1 MCNVTNDI
9 PHARRDII
17 AARLA
22 GGQPV
27 NAGTLASEFG
37 ISEDAIR
44 RDLRALAAAGLCR
57 RVYGGALPLSPGIT
71 PVSHRF
77 GADADRKRALVC
89 AAMPMV
95 EPGSFIFLD
104 NGSTSLIIA
113 EELPKDADLIVATSS
128 IEIAAA
134 LVARGDVHIHMVGG
148 AIDSVIGGAIDGTAL
163 EAISRLNIDTC
174 FLGVCSLSA
183 GGGVS
188 ALDGA
193 DATFKR
199 ALVARSRSTIVLT
212 ANEKIDAQA
221 PHRIVDLSAIDRVVI
236 EHDAPIAAADTL
248 RSAGA
253 TILQAASSAG
263 QHA

>member
-1 MCNVTNDI
+1 MTNDI
-9 PHARRDII
+9 PHARRDVI

-22 GGQPV
+22 KGQPV
-27 NAGTLASEFG
+27 NAGALASEFD

-57 RVYGGALPLSPGIT
+57 RVYGGALPLSPGTT

-77 GADADRKRALVC
+77 GADVDRKRALAR

-95 EPGSFIFLD
+95 EPGSFVFLD
-104 NGSTSLIIA
+104 NGSTGLIVA
-113 EELPKDADLIVATSS
+113 EELPRDADLIVATSS

-134 LVARGDVHIHMVGG
+134 LVARGDIHIHMLGG
-148 AIDSVIGGAIDGTAL
+148 AIDPVIGGSIDGIAL
-163 EAISRLNIDTC
+163 EAIARLNIDLC
-174 FLGVCSLSA
+174 FLGACTVSA
-183 GGGVS
+183 EGGVS

-199 ALVARSRSTIVLT
+199 ALAARSRSTLVLA
-212 ANEKIDAQA
+212 ANEKIGEHA
-221 PHRIVDLSAIDRVVI
+221 PHRIVDLNAINRIII
-236 EHDAPIAAADTL
+236 EHDAPDAAADTL

-253 TILQAASSAG
+253 NILRAAPSADR
-263 QHA
+263 QL

>member
-1 MCNVTNDI
+1 MTSDI
-9 PHARRDII
+9 PHARRDAI

-22 GGQPV
+22 SGQSV
-27 NAGTLASEFG
+27 NAGALASEFG

-44 RDLRALAAAGLCR
+44 RDLRALAAAGVCR
-57 RVYGGALPLSPGIT
+57 RVYGGALPLSPGTT

-77 GADADRKRALVC
+77 GADTDRKRALAR
-89 AAMPMV
+89 AAMSRV

-104 NGSTSLIIA
+104 NGSTSLIVA
-113 EELPKDADLIVATSS
+113 EELPRDADLIVATSS

-163 EAISRLNIDTC
+163 EAISRLNIDIC
-174 FLGVCSLSA
+174 FIGVCTLSA
-183 GGGVS
+183 EGGVS

-199 ALVARSRSTIVLT
+199 ALVARSRSTIVLA
-212 ANEKIDAQA
+212 ANEKIGAQA
-221 PHRIVDLSAIDRVVI
+221 PHRIVDLSAIDHVII
-236 EHDAPIAAADTL
+236 EHDAPSAAAEAL
-248 RSAGA
+248 HSAGA
-253 TILQAASSAG
+253 TLLRAASSAG
-263 QHA
+263 RHA